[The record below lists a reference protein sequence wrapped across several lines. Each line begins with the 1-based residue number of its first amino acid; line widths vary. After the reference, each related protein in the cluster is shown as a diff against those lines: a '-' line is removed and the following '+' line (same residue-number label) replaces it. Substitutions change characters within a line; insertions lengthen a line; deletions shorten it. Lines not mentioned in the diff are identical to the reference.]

1 MHAKNTYTYSEQIVT
16 QSLNDKSQNL
26 LQITKQI

>member
-1 MHAKNTYTYSEQIVT
+1 VT